1 MATAV
6 FCLEQQNLKEK
17 REIHAAGG
25 TEEAVQMRGLV
36 FSRAG

>member
-25 TEEAVQMRGLV
+25 TRGSTDERTGV
-36 FSRAG
+36 F

>member
-17 REIHAAGG
+17 REIHATGG